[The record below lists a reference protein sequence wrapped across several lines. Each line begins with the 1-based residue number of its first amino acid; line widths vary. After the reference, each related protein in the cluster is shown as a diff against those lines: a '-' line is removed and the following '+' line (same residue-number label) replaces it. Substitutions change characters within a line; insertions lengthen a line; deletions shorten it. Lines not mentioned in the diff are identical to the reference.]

1 MVTNQHVGL
10 LGNNHIIKKE
20 NQMKTKFFTLM
31 LMLVSVFA
39 VQAQNLTNK
48 LWVTDISTPDNANMA
63 LVLYFA
69 DNGEC
74 EMSIIAKKTEN
85 LDGIK
90 MIMNMVVAVPG
101 TYTLVDNN
109 LNTNFNREKADF
121 NIDLDFEG
129 VDESTKSLMKNMMAA
144 ELSEHKSTILT
155 EIIKDIPDLSG
166 MKISKLTDKNLV
178 IADEKGEEQTF
189 EVLPD

>member
-1 MVTNQHVGL
+1 
-10 LGNNHIIKKE
+10 
-20 NQMKTKFFTLM
+20 MKTKFFTLM